1 MNVALYFIIN
11 FTKILEHEKEG
22 EAVDEEEDQLNHH
35 PEQGLALNLDR
46 LVVVRYKEIL
56 IE

>member
-1 MNVALYFIIN
+1 MNVALYFVIN

-46 LVVVRYKEIL
+46 FVYKEIL